1 MNMEMQPTTHLEE
14 QGEVMMRKEEKKEED
29 EPFSDPQ
36 SVEEALP
43 ISEATEPNLRKQFEE
58 VGGFDVEDDPD
69 EHRQGFA
76 IPSTKEEITDAG
88 KRWGDGSWQMKLLKF
103 INSDAVQKFLVL
115 LLVLDVMVLFIE
127 LGK

>member
-1 MNMEMQPTTHLEE
+1 MYKEE
-14 QGEVMMRKEEKKEED
+14 DEKKEED
-29 EPFSDPQ
+29 GPFSDPQ

-43 ISEATEPNLRKQFEE
+43 VSEATEPNLREQFAEI
-58 VGGFDVEDDPD
+58 GGFDALEDDPD
-69 EHRQGFA
+69 EHRHGFA

-88 KRWGDGSWQMKLLKF
+88 KRWGDGSWQIKLLKF
-103 INSDAVQKFLVL
+103 INSDAVQKFLVM